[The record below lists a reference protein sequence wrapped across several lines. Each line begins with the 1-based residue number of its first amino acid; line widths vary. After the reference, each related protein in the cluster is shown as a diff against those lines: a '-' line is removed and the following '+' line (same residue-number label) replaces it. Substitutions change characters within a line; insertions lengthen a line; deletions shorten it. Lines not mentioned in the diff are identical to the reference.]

1 MQCPLCL
8 TALKRGQ
15 LDAALLPVQD
25 WDCGRVIALQS
36 GVVAPTSQTVVTVL
50 VLETPWAPS

>member
-50 VLETPWAPS
+50 VLETP